1 MTEEELQQIEGIGEK
16 MARSIVDFF
25 QNEVKKQLIQNLI
38 DIGLCFTLKDGVEA
52 STEAKIW
59 QGKTF
64 LVTGTLSKYTR
75 AELQEDI
82 EKSGGTNLSSVTK
95 KLDYLIVGE
104 KAGSKLE
111 KAKALG
117 SVTILTEEDFLALK
131 EKLTKQ

>member
-1 MTEEELQQIEGIGEK
+1 M
-16 MARSIVDFF
+16 
-25 QNEVKKQLIQNLI
+25 
-38 DIGLCFTLKDGVEA
+38 DIGLCFTLKDGVEV
-52 STEAKIW
+52 STETKIW

-75 AELQEDI
+75 AELQEEI
-82 EKSGGTNLSSVTK
+82 EKLGGTNLSSVTK

-117 SVTILTEEDFLALK
+117 SVTILTEEEFLALK